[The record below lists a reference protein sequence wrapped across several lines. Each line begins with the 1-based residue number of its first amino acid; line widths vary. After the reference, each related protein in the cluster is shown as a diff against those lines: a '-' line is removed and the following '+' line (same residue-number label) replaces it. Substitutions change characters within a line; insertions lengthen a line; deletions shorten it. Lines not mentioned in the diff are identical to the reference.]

1 MSRDVLTKYRIKRRI
16 HIEDSVHIRDLDSEA
31 AAGPTQIIAIEKIGF
46 PVLAER
52 EGQSLVVSSVGMPNG
67 TASGARP

>member
-16 HIEDSVHIRDLDSEA
+16 HIENSVHIRDLDSEA
-31 AAGPTQIIAIEKIGF
+31 AARPTQIVAVKKIGF

-52 EGQSLVVSSVGMPNG
+52 EGQSLVVPSVGMFNG
-67 TASGARP
+67 TASGTRP